1 MISRRRLITA
11 AVALGVT
18 GIGAGVW
25 MKSRKKPIP
34 IGFDVEPAQLA
45 RAVKF
50 LESHPAFDTHAHPG
64 RTFVRGATGL
74 SPKLKLYKALG
85 SFEKRVVT
93 DMKAGHIAGGA
104 FATVSDFD
112 VLDIGKKGLFARRE
126 FAPGEAWNSF
136 LIQMG
141 NMQALG
147 KTGLVQPLYEPE
159 QLQEA
164 FQAGKVGAWFT
175 AEGGDFLEG
184 KAERVEKAYSMG
196 LRSITLLHYRNNA
209 LGDAMTSE
217 PAKHGL
223 TPAGREVVQEMDKY
237 GMVIDT
243 AHSSEAT
250 VRGILAATS
259 NPVMCSHTHI
269 LSDHVPK
276 VPRFITPELAKE
288 IVAGGGIIGAW
299 PAGFGITT
307 LQGYVG
313 RFTDLIAQVGVDH
326 VCLGTDMDANYK
338 PVMDNYR
345 QMPTL
350 VVGLWEAGLND
361 EEIAKVL
368 GGNFLRVWKQVSMNV
383 SKTTDQA

>member
-1 MISRRRLITA
+1 MISRRGLIMGA
-11 AVALGVT
+11 AAIGVAGV
-18 GIGAGVW
+18 GAGVW
-25 MKSRKKPIP
+25 LKTRKKPVP
-34 IGFDVEPAQLA
+34 IGFDVDEAQFA
-45 RAVKF
+45 RAVEF
-50 LESHPAFDTHAHPG
+50 LKTNPAFDTHAHPG

-74 SPKLKLYKALG
+74 SNKLKLYKAMG
-85 SFEKRVVT
+85 TFEKRTVA
-93 DMKAGHIAGGA
+93 DMKVGHLAGGA

-112 VLDIGKKGLFARRE
+112 VLDIGDHGLYARRE

-141 NMQALG
+141 NMQNLG
-147 KTGLVQPLYEPE
+147 KQGLVQPLYEPD
-159 QLQEA
+159 QLEKA
-164 FQAGKVGAWFT
+164 IKEGKVGAWFT

-184 KAERVEKAYSMG
+184 QAERVEKAYAMG

-209 LGDAMTSE
+209 LGDAMTAK
-217 PAKHGL
+217 PVKHGL

-250 VRGILAATS
+250 VRGILAATK
-259 NPVMCSHTHI
+259 NPVLCSHTHI

-276 VPRFITPELAKE
+276 VPRFISQELAKD
-288 IVAGGGIIGAW
+288 IAAGGGLIGAW
-299 PAGFGITT
+299 PAGFGIDS

-313 RFTDLIAQVGVDH
+313 RFTDLIEQVGVDH

-345 QMPTL
+345 QLPTL
-350 VVGLWEAGLND
+350 VVGLWEAGLKD
-361 EEIAKVL
+361 ADIAKVL
-368 GGNFLRVWKQVSMNV
+368 GGNFLRLWKQVSMGV
-383 SKTTDQA
+383 AQTTDAA